1 MSDKVFVD
9 TNVLV
14 YGHDRSAGVKH
25 EAAQTLL
32 EELWNSGHGVL
43 ST

>member
-1 MSDKVFVD
+1 MSDKCFVD

-25 EAAQTLL
+25 KAAQRSSKSYGTLA
-32 EELWNSGHGVL
+32 EVY
-43 ST
+43 